1 MMKTTRSMIAGAMLS
16 FATAGAA
23 YADGG
28 GHNPAQVFP
37 NPPSDS
43 PRVTVTAQDN
53 NHHNDGG
60 QDRSGRD
67 WTKDVTPHDHA
78 HPTDASSYPSLW
90 EQGWNS
96 K

>member
-28 GHNPAQVFP
+28 SHNPAQVFP

-60 QDRSGRD
+60 
-67 WTKDVTPHDHA
+67 
-78 HPTDASSYPSLW
+78 
-90 EQGWNS
+90 
-96 K
+96 

>member
-16 FATAGAA
+16 FAMAGAA

-28 GHNPAQVFP
+28 SHNPAQVFP

>member
-1 MMKTTRSMIAGAMLS
+1 MKNTYSMIAGVMLT
-16 FATAGAA
+16 FATVGAA

-37 NPPSDS
+37 NPPTQS
-43 PRVTVTAQDN
+43 PRAPSTTADA
-53 NHHNDGG
+53 HHNDGG

-67 WTKDVTPHDHA
+67 WTKDVTPHTHE
-78 HPTDASSYPSLW
+78 HPANAPSYPSLQEW
-90 EQGWNS
+90 GWKS